1 MGIGWIKGPCEPGGR
16 GEGGCSG
23 GGGGG
28 CAHVATETDKVTRS
42 RVALTERQNNS
53 VITALAS
60 PRQLPPSPTHVR
72 RSLPS
77 PPSPLFIYS
86 GFVVVSQPQVTVN
99 R

>member
-1 MGIGWIKGPCEPGGR
+1 MRSCSDGDRQGHEEQGGPDREAEQQCYY
-16 GEGGCSG
+16 
-23 GGGGG
+23 
-28 CAHVATETDKVTRS
+28 
-42 RVALTERQNNS
+42 S
-53 VITALAS
+53 VS
-60 PRQLPPSPTHVR
+60 FPRQLPPSPTHVR